1 MYNQDS
7 IKRVQFRL
15 FEMATCVKNILDNNG
30 IPYILGFGTLLG
42 AIREKGFIPWD
53 DDLVD
58 YLTEEELTSIFSY

>member
-1 MYNQDS
+1 
-7 IKRVQFRL
+7 
-15 FEMATCVKNILDNNG
+15 MATCVKNILDNNG